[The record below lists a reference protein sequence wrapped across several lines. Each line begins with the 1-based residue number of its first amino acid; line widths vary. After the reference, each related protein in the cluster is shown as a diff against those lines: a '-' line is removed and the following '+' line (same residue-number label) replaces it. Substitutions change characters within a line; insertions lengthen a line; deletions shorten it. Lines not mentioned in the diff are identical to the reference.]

1 MKRFL
6 LLFAVV
12 CFAGLGTAN
21 AQCTKAKKAA
31 CAKKS
36 VQATSNDAETF
47 AMKAA
52 LEDETVER
60 KVCAKSGNVSYH
72 KSSTCAK
79 SGAVSVNQ
87 VQWCT
92 KSSKFVNVSP
102 SEGAA
107 KPACTKGAKKCTK
120 AEKAACAKSA
130 KAGKACCAGAKEA
143 GCCAKKGAAGA
154 KAIKASNTSAKKA
167 CTKGAKKCSKPCGS
181 KAKASSASIDEVKAV
196 KVSNEG

>member
-1 MKRFL
+1 MRRYL

-21 AQCTKAKKAA
+21 AQCTKSKKAA

-60 KVCAKSGNVSYH
+60 KVCPASGKVSYH
-72 KSSTCAK
+72 QSSTCAK
-79 SGAVSVNQ
+79 SGAVSVNE
-87 VQWCT
+87 VKWCT
-92 KSSKFVNVSP
+92 NSNKFVNMSP
-102 SEGAA
+102 SATAG
-107 KPACTKGAKKCTK
+107 KTCSKGA
-120 AEKAACAKSA
+120 KAACAKSA
-130 KAGKACCAGAKEA
+130 KSCAKGAKGKACCAGGAKA

-154 KAIKASNTSAKKA
+154 SAVKASMTSEKKA

-181 KAKASSASIDEVKAV
+181 KAKAKSASIEEVKAV
-196 KVSNEG
+196 RVSSEG